1 MLTLKDFKNI
11 FGNKVSLKNDIID
24 VCLGKIRNDKFDL
37 IYRVSVLNIHEVKE
51 FLKLGY
57 ILLIKNVSILTLKFY
72 IISIKNHILLK
83 NIVLEQKFK
92 ILKSGQDEKQRPT
105 VPLLQP
111 QNI

>member
-37 IYRVSVLNIHEVKE
+37 IYRVNVLDIHEVEE

-57 ILLIKNVSILTLKFY
+57 TLLIKKRIDVNTETSYNFNQK
-72 IISIKNHILLK
+72 SHIVK
-83 NIVLEQKFK
+83 EYRFGAK
-92 ILKSGQDEKQRPT
+92 I
-105 VPLLQP
+105 
-111 QNI
+111 